1 MSTTKNL
8 NLNLFETDSEI
19 KADPVNANSNIL
31 DALKP
36 LIDSNTSAINVLRPL
51 IEANKAP
58 TITVDNNARNN
69 GTFRWCIAF
78 PWGWA
83 IQGGDFTLSSVT
95 SEDQRSSYFIKPFK
109 NTNYVVIPILRVLP
123 DKDSFDAVPNDPCG
137 YPKVY
142 KKDRNFFRAI
152 FQNYENSH
160 YQRGD
165 RPYNYIAIGQI

>member
-1 MSTTKNL
+1 MSKTKNL
-8 NLNLFETDSEI
+8 GLNLFETDSEI
-19 KADPVNANSNIL
+19 QAAPVNANSNIL

-36 LIDSNTSAINVLRPL
+36 LIDSNTGAINIIRPL

-58 TITVDNNARNN
+58 TITIDNTVRTNS
-69 GTFRWCIAF
+69 TFRWCIAF

-83 IQGGDFTLSSVT
+83 IQGGNFTLRSVT
-95 SEDQRSSYFIKPFK
+95 SEDQRSSYFLKPFK
-109 NTNYVVIPILRVLP
+109 DTTYVVIPILRINP
-123 DKDSFDAVPNDPCG
+123 DKDNFNEVPNDDCG
-137 YPKVY
+137 YSKVY

-165 RPYNYIAIGQI
+165 RPYEYIAIGQV